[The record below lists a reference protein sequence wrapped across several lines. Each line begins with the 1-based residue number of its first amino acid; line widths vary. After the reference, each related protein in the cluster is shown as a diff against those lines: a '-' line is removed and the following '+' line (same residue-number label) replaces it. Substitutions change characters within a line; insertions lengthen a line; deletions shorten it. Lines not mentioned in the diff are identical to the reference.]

1 MIEVFLLILSVVLLS
16 GAILGAFIS
25 GVWFGGRKPQEKP
38 LDAELLLSDFLEQE
52 GGTHSGEYAMEYFYN
67 GLCWIWQ

>member
-38 LDAELLLSDFLEQE
+38 LDERSRRSIEKMQSNLQNFLTYDGTEQRR
-52 GGTHSGEYAMEYFYN
+52 
-67 GLCWIWQ
+67 